1 MIDFCDAWFRSAI
14 MVFGEDLNVKSVY
27 MKDSK
32 VNTIYHMTL
41 QVK

>member
-1 MIDFCDAWFRSAI
+1 MLGSDQPN
-14 MVFGEDLNVKSVY
+14 VFGEDLNVKSVY

-32 VNTIYHMTL
+32 VNTIYHMNL